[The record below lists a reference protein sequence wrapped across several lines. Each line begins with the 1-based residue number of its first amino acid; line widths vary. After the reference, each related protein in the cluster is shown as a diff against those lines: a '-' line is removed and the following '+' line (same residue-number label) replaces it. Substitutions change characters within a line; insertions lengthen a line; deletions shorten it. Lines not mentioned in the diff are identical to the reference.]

1 MEISTAGQGD
11 TEIVSL
17 KGRMEAVT
25 APEFEKTM
33 SDLIEQGKRKYHV
46 QLSDLEYVS
55 SAGLRAVLIIVKRLR
70 AEGGQIVFSG
80 LKGLVR
86 EVFINSGLYSVLEIV
101 EPRQPAGSIRPLS
114 DREYAECFNVFKGT
128 STEWNAILGWIEKD
142 FLPAATPPGATKKP
156 MEILSI
162 GSGTGDFDLAF
173 MKALQAR
180 IRDIS
185 YTALDPNEEHN
196 AVFSRKFRESGL
208 NIRSFRILPKPFRG
222 EGAEGPY
229 DLIHMTHC
237 LYYIPDRKEAIR
249 QTFELLSP
257 GGFLLIFHQTPIGI
271 NEIQREFMR
280 RVKGNEAEMFST
292 RNIQKL
298 FEELGIR
305 FKFDILVSDLDVTDC
320 IADNTRGKLLL
331 NFLLESNLTDLD
343 ISLREEIISRLKE
356 TCRYEN
362 GRYYLFHP
370 SGIFWA
376 QKPSSSS
383 GDLS

>member
-1 MEISTAGQGD
+1 MEISTARQGD
-11 TEIVSL
+11 AEVISL
-17 KGRMEAVT
+17 RGRMDAVT
-25 APEFEKTM
+25 APEFEKTI
-33 SDLIEQGKRKYHV
+33 SDLIAQGKRKFHV
-46 QLSDLEYVS
+46 HLSDLEYIS
-55 SAGLRAVLIIVKRLR
+55 SAGLRTVLVIAKRLG
-70 AEGGQIVFSG
+70 AEGGEIVFSG

-114 DREYAECFNVFKGT
+114 DKEYAECFNVFKGI
-128 STEWNAILGWIEKD
+128 STEWNAIMDWIERD
-142 FLPAATPPGATKKP
+142 FLPAASPPAATEKP

-173 MKALQAR
+173 MKALQTR
-180 IRDIS
+180 VRDIS

-196 AVFSRKFRESGL
+196 AVFFRKFHESGL

-222 EGAEGPY
+222 EDAEGPY
-229 DLIHMTHC
+229 DLIHLTHC

-249 QTFELLSP
+249 QTFELLRP

-280 RVKGNEAEMFST
+280 RVKGSETEMFST
-292 RNIQKL
+292 RDIQKL
-298 FEELGIR
+298 FEELGIQ

-320 IADNTRGKLLL
+320 IEDNARGKLLL
-331 NFLLESNLTDLD
+331 NFLLESDLKDLD
-343 ISLREEIISRLKE
+343 NSLREEIISMLKE

-376 QKPSSSS
+376 KKPS
-383 GDLS
+383 